1 MNDLTRVSVG
11 LFVAFAVHDAEELVT
26 MAPTSRRV
34 LSRTPT
40 WVPIPDDLRTRGV
53 SQSHVNVGIGIM
65 AALVAGTAVAG
76 VRTQGRSAWFR
87 GGLLA
92 FGAHGL
98 THLASAVA
106 SREYTTG
113 VATSPTIVIPFWLWA
128 RRVLRRN
135 GIREHD
141 AKSTAVAIS
150 VFPLLLAVHV
160 VTRLILGQRSLGSS
174 PVAERPAQ
182 QSGQI

>member
-1 MNDLTRVSVG
+1 MNDLTRASLG
-11 LFVAFAVHDAEELVT
+11 LFAAFAVHDAEELVT

-34 LSRTPT
+34 LSRVPK
-40 WVPIPDDLRTRGV
+40 WVPIPDELRTRGV
-53 SQSHVNVGIGIM
+53 SQTHVNVRIGIM
-65 AALVAGTAVAG
+65 AALVATATVAG

-92 FGAHGL
+92 FGAHGF
-98 THLASAVA
+98 THLASAVVW
-106 SREYTTG
+106 REYTTG

-141 AKSTAVAIS
+141 AKSTAVAVS
-150 VFPLLLAVHV
+150 VFPLILATHA
-160 VTRLILGQRSLGSS
+160 VTRLILGQKSVGGA
-174 PVAERPAQ
+174 PVADRGGRQ
-182 QSGQI
+182 KG